1 MKNFFTKT
9 VALVAIGFAT
19 LSNAQ
24 FNTRN
29 RIEKM
34 EEFDLQKFSWGFYL
48 NGAMYDYKLV
58 LDPRYGVNENHNLV
72 STKSSTGFGAGL
84 IGRMR
89 ISDNFDL
96 RVEPGLQFVEREII
110 FNTQSNDQYS
120 AGTLSNPTFI
130 PIKLTDNDKVRKVK
144 STYLDVPVL
153 VEVHGD
159 RWYNSR
165 PYIAAGV
172 NYILN
177 LQSKADSSDDNLQG
191 VFRSTTHNFAWTA
204 EMGIQLYFKR
214 FRLTP
219 AIRGTFFMNNEVVKD
234 NGITPPYWAKSLSTI
249 QSRAIMFV
257 LKFE

>member
-1 MKNFFTKT
+1 MKNIFIKT
-9 VALVAIGFAT
+9 LGLMALGVCT

-24 FNTRN
+24 FNTKN
-29 RIEKM
+29 RIERM
-34 EEFDLQKFSWGFYL
+34 EELDIQKFSWGFYL

-58 LDPRYGVNENHNLV
+58 LNPRYGIENDHNLV
-72 STKSSTGFGAGL
+72 STKASNGFGAGL

-89 ISDNFDL
+89 ISDYFDL
-96 RVEPGLQFVEREII
+96 RIEPGLQFVEREIR

-120 AGTLSNPTFI
+120 AGTLSNPAFD
-130 PIKLTDNDKVRKVK
+130 PIALSENDKVRKIK
-144 STYLDVPVL
+144 STYLDVPIL

-165 PYIAAGV
+165 PYIAGGV
-172 NYILN
+172 NYIMN
-177 LQSKADSSDDNLQG
+177 LQSKAKSNDDNLQG

-204 EMGIQLYFKR
+204 EMGIQLYFRR

-219 AIRGTFFMNNEVVKD
+219 AIRGTFFMNNEVIKD
-234 NGITPPYWAKSLSTI
+234 NINTPPYWAKSVSTA